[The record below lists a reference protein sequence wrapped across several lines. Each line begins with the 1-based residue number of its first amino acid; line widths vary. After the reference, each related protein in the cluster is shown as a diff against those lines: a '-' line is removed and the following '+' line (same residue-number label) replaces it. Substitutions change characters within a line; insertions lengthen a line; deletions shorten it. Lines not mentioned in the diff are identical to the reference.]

1 MMAEEVVQ
9 MRVLGMMS
17 GSSLDGLDMAICQF
31 SFVQL
36 PQYALQDWEILAA
49 TTRPF
54 PKPWQSRLRMAPQLP
69 GVELWRLHSDWGHW
83 MGQEAA
89 KFIQSS
95 GHDVALVGSHGHTVF
110 HDPAN
115 GFTTQIGD
123 GACIA
128 MRTQLPV
135 VDQLRS
141 ADVAA
146 GGQGAPIAPLADK
159 WLFQGYSAFLNLG
172 GIANVSLRNQQGAP
186 VAGDVSAANQVLDKL
201 ANRLG
206 KDYDEGGKIARA
218 GRLLPDLYQQLQALN
233 FHQLA
238 CPKSLDNGWVRD
250 ELWPIVA
257 GHPGE
262 IADKMHTFCR
272 FVAAEIHQVLL
283 EIARNAQLPAQAIK
297 VLVTGGGTHNHFLL
311 DCLRQHPQ
319 DAIYPLGFEAAQ
331 QQLADFKEAAM
342 VALSALHRYIGQPNA
357 LASATG
363 AERDTINGALY
374 LPS

>member
-1 MMAEEVVQ
+1 MAKKAAP

-31 SFVQL
+31 NFVQL
-36 PQYALQDWEILAA
+36 PAYALLDWEILAA

-54 PKPWQSRLRMAPQLP
+54 PKPWQSRLRIAPQLP
-69 GVELWRLHSDWGHW
+69 GIELCRLHSDLGHW

-95 GHDVALVGSHGHTVF
+95 GQEVDLVGSHGHTIF

-123 GACIA
+123 GVCIA

-159 WLFQGYSAFLNLG
+159 WLLQAYPAFLNLG
-172 GIANVSLRNQQGAP
+172 GIANVSLRDETGAP
-186 VAGDVSAANQVLDKL
+186 IAGDVSGANQILDKL
-201 ANRLG
+201 ANLLG
-206 KDYDEGGKIARA
+206 KDFDDGGQIARS
-218 GRLLPDLYQQLQALN
+218 GSLLPDLYQQLQALD

-250 ELWPIVA
+250 ILWPILEVYS
-257 GHPGE
+257 GTV
-262 IADKMHTFCR
+262 ADKMHTFCR
-272 FVAAEIHQVLL
+272 FLAAEIHKVLL
-283 EIARNAQLPAQAIK
+283 AIARHNLLPAQAIK

-319 DAIYPLGFEAAQ
+319 DATYPLGFEAANP
-331 QQLADFKEAAM
+331 QLANFKEAAM

-363 AERDTINGALY
+363 ADRDTINGALY